1 MPKKVVWSTLAEN
14 DFSDI
19 LEYLK
24 KEWNENI
31 AFYFMNITFI
41 ALEKISISPK
51 QYPLIYKKLKIRKCI
66 LTKHNA
72 LYYRENKEQIDIL
85 RIFDTRQDPKK
96 LKFA

>member
-31 AFYFMNITFI
+31 AFHFMNITFI

-51 QYPLIYKKLKIRKCI
+51 
-66 LTKHNA
+66 
-72 LYYRENKEQIDIL
+72 
-85 RIFDTRQDPKK
+85 
-96 LKFA
+96 